1 MADLE
6 QDVFDAGASEAT
18 PSDLAPASDQQSV
31 SPQSAEARAV
41 GDAISS
47 LRGPVPQYGVQ
58 PTPPSRPT
66 NPDDE
71 PVKAGVFRDL
81 LNERTA
87 RQQLE
92 NTVRELQRKE
102 QERAAQQARPKA
114 EDLLFSDPDKF
125 ISQTEQRYEKKIAD
139 VQLNFDMQLASMRH
153 GPAFDAAWQHFY
165 ASCQNGADPVSYFRV
180 MNARSPGEE
189 MVRWFH
195 ERRLMHET
203 GGNLDAYRN
212 RILQEAL
219 QNPEFMAQLQAS
231 GAVPSQPQ
239 RSQQARG
246 ENGQFVPQQQ
256 QAQPRQEVRLPTSL
270 SRMNGSRGMPAA
282 SEVED
287 GSEEAIFDA
296 GRSRP
301 QN

>member
-18 PSDLAPASDQQSV
+18 PSDLAPAADQSV
-31 SPQSAEARAV
+31 LTPQPAEARAV
-41 GDAISS
+41 SDAITS

-58 PTPPSRPT
+58 PTPPQKPQPAD
-66 NPDDE
+66 PDDE
-71 PVKAGVFRDL
+71 PVKSGMLKRL
-81 LNERTA
+81 LDERSA

-92 NTVRELQRKE
+92 ATVRDLQRKE
-102 QERAAQQARPKA
+102 QERAAQQTQPKA

-125 ISQTEQRYEKKIAD
+125 ISQAEQRYEKKIAD

-203 GGNLDAYRN
+203 GGNLDAYRQ
-212 RILQEAL
+212 RVLQEAL
-219 QNPEFMAQLQAS
+219 QNPEFMAQLQ
-231 GAVPSQPQ
+231 
-239 RSQQARG
+239 QQG
-246 ENGQFVPQQQ
+246 GTPPQQQ
-256 QAQPRQEVRLPTSL
+256 RPRGEDGRFQQAPQQPRQEVRLPTSL

>member
-58 PTPPSRPT
+58 PTPPPRPT

-102 QERAAQQARPKA
+102 QERAAQQVRPKA

-125 ISQTEQRYEKKIAD
+125 ISQTEQRYEKKI
-139 VQLNFDMQLASMRH
+139 
-153 GPAFDAAWQHFY
+153 
-165 ASCQNGADPVSYFRV
+165 
-180 MNARSPGEE
+180 
-189 MVRWFH
+189 
-195 ERRLMHET
+195 
-203 GGNLDAYRN
+203 
-212 RILQEAL
+212 
-219 QNPEFMAQLQAS
+219 
-231 GAVPSQPQ
+231 
-239 RSQQARG
+239 
-246 ENGQFVPQQQ
+246 
-256 QAQPRQEVRLPTSL
+256 
-270 SRMNGSRGMPAA
+270 
-282 SEVED
+282 
-287 GSEEAIFDA
+287 
-296 GRSRP
+296 
-301 QN
+301 